1 MSRLSFVQV
10 AIVPLL
16 LLPFADIPVE
26 ADPFEVDRLLEV
38 KVATPA
44 EDWKK
49 MRYEH
54 HDLFGLIAPRKPG
67 KPRPNP
73 YHYFKG
79 NVTIGGK
86 LFKNVG
92 LR

>member
-1 MSRLSFVQV
+1 MSRLSFIQF

-16 LLPFADIPVE
+16 LLPCADIPVE

-38 KVATPA
+38 KVSMPA

-54 HDLFGLIAPRKPG
+54 HDLLG
-67 KPRPNP
+67 
-73 YHYFKG
+73 
-79 NVTIGGK
+79 
-86 LFKNVG
+86 
-92 LR
+92 

>member
-1 MSRLSFVQV
+1 MSRLSFIQF

-16 LLPFADIPVE
+16 LLPCAYIPVE

-38 KVATPA
+38 KVAMPA

-54 HDLFGLIAPRKPG
+54 HDLFWVDHPPATQASRDPTRT
-67 KPRPNP
+67 
-73 YHYFKG
+73 
-79 NVTIGGK
+79 TISK
-86 LFKNVG
+86 AMSP
-92 LR
+92 